1 MEYDMVPDA
10 SRQLRQKVQ
19 RYRTLAR
26 SVNDQETSQRILAFT
41 DELEQEAT
49 MIERTTVEQIS
60 ERARELWGQ
69 ARKPEGRDEEFW
81 DQAEQE
87 LQEIALRKS

>member
-60 ERARELWGQ
+60 ERAQGTLG
-69 ARKPEGRDEEFW
+69 AGSK
-81 DQAEQE
+81 A
-87 LQEIALRKS
+87 